1 MTGKNKNDKDIEK
14 QNEKLEEILH
24 KLTSLETQI
33 SDLKSENKSLKD
45 TLTEIKEDNR
55 GLIKRV
61 ISLEKHDNEKEKEML
76 ALKNRLSSMEETVDN
91 YEQYSKLDN
100 VIISG
105 LRVFRPYNATALLTN
120 EQNQPE
126 LDDEGKEQWA
136 AKDKE
141 IMMNNLIQ
149 FAKDKL
155 NFELKSHDI
164 IDIHTLPRGEG
175 KVDTCIVR
183 FANRIAREKVMR
195 NKFRLKT
202 TSQHSKKIYIN
213 EHLTKKN
220 SEIARAAR
228 LMKKDGKIL
237 GTWTKNCRIMIKK
250 LDERVIKVQNM
261 GELER
266 AVKTP

>member
-1 MTGKNKNDKDIEK
+1 
-14 QNEKLEEILH
+14 
-24 KLTSLETQI
+24 
-33 SDLKSENKSLKD
+33 
-45 TLTEIKEDNR
+45 
-55 GLIKRV
+55 
-61 ISLEKHDNEKEKEML
+61 
-76 ALKNRLSSMEETVDN
+76 MEEHVDSF
-91 YEQYSKLDN
+91 EQYSKLDN
-100 VIISG
+100 LIISG
-105 LRVFRPYNATALLTN
+105 LRVLRPYNATSLFAN
-120 EQNQPE
+120 GQNQQE

-141 IMMNNLIQ
+141 IMANNLIQ

-155 NFELKSHDI
+155 HVELKCHDI

-202 TSQHSKKIYIN
+202 TSQNSKKIYIN

-220 SEIARAAR
+220 ADIARAAR
-228 LMKKDGKIL
+228 LLKKDGKIL

-266 AVKTP
+266 ALDIP